1 MSFDW
6 KGLVKTVAPTLATA
20 LGGPLAGMAV
30 KAVGD
35 ALGIEEATQETVAAA
50 LQGASPET
58 LQKLKQADQEFAV
71 KMKGLDI
78 DLAKIDADNTSS
90 ARAMLIQTRAK
101 TPAILS
107 WIIIISALGL
117 EGTILFTGL
126 PAKLDDLIV
135 GRILGT
141 LDLALGIVLNFWLG
155 SAHRDPAN
163 RGMG

>member
-6 KGLVKTVAPTLATA
+6 RGLVKTVAPTLATA

-30 KAVGD
+30 KHIGD
-35 ALGIEEATQETVAAA
+35 AIGLDQATQETVSAA

-58 LQKLKQADQEFAV
+58 LQKLKQADQDFAL
-71 KMKGLDI
+71 KMKALDI
-78 DLAKIDADNTSS
+78 DLAKIDADNTAS
-90 ARAMLIQTRAK
+90 ARAMLIQTRAR

-163 RGMG
+163 RGAG